1 VVLARSFSEEAAA
14 QSIRLGKTK
23 SFSYDLMEIP
33 LFPLPS
39 LVLFPNIAV
48 PLHIFEDR
56 YKLMINGCIDR
67 AEAFGLVLL
76 RSGAT
81 EETEETIHRVGV
93 AAKITDVER
102 LEDGRMNIMCEGE
115 LRFRIS
121 RFTQQSPF
129 WKGAVQF
136 FEEETPRESLESLY
150 EEVARLYRKVG
161 ALGNELTESPQTEL
175 VLPES
180 ATDLSYMVA
189 YVLDIDSEEK
199 QKMLEMRSTSE
210 RLQTLVVH
218 LNETIGNLEKQIAL
232 KKVQTKVRGNGDLGK
247 PGREN

>member
-1 VVLARSFSEEAAA
+1 M
-14 QSIRLGKTK
+14 
-23 SFSYDLMEIP
+23 DIP

-48 PLHIFEDR
+48 PLHIFEER
-56 YKLMINGCIDR
+56 YKIMINGCIDR
-67 AEAFGLVLL
+67 GESFGLVLL
-76 RSGAT
+76 RGGAT
-81 EETEETIHRVGV
+81 EESEETIHRVGV
-93 AAKITDVER
+93 AVRITDVER

-115 LRFRIS
+115 TRFRIS
-121 RFTQQSPF
+121 RFTQKTPF
-129 WKGAVQF
+129 WKGTVQF
-136 FEEETPRESLESLY
+136 FEEETPRGSAESLY

-161 ALGNELTESPQTEL
+161 ALGSELTESPQTEL
-175 VLPES
+175 ILPES

-210 RLQTLVVH
+210 RLQALVVH
-218 LNETIGNLEKQIAL
+218 LTESIANFEKQIAL

>member
-1 VVLARSFSEEAAA
+1 
-14 QSIRLGKTK
+14 
-23 SFSYDLMEIP
+23 MEIP

-48 PLHIFEDR
+48 PLHIFEER
-56 YKLMINGCIDR
+56 YKLMINSCIDR

-81 EETEETIHRVGV
+81 TETEDSIHRVGV
-93 AAKITDVER
+93 AARISDVER
-102 LEDGRMNIMCEGE
+102 LEDGRMNIVCEGE
-115 LRFRIS
+115 GRFRIA
-121 RFTQQSPF
+121 RFTQQTPF
-129 WKGAVQF
+129 WKGTVQF

-150 EEVARLYRKVG
+150 EEVARLYRQVA
-161 ALGNELTESPQTEL
+161 ALGSELSESPQTEL
-175 VLPES
+175 ILPES

-210 RLQTLVVH
+210 RLQALVVH
-218 LNETIGNLEKQIAL
+218 LSETVGNFEKQIAL

>member
-1 VVLARSFSEEAAA
+1 
-14 QSIRLGKTK
+14 
-23 SFSYDLMEIP
+23 MEIS

-48 PLHIFEDR
+48 PLHIFEER

-81 EETEETIHRVGV
+81 AETEDTIHRVGI
-93 AAKITDVER
+93 AARITDVER

-115 LRFRIS
+115 SRFRIA
-121 RFTQQSPF
+121 RFTQQTPF
-129 WKGAVQF
+129 WKGTVQF

-150 EEVARLYRKVG
+150 EEVARLYRKVA
-161 ALGNELTESPQTEL
+161 ALGSELSESPQTEL
-175 VLPES
+175 ILPES

-199 QKMLEMRSTSE
+199 QKMLEMKSTSE
-210 RLQTLVVH
+210 RLQTLLVH
-218 LNETIGNLEKQIAL
+218 LTETISNFEKQIAL